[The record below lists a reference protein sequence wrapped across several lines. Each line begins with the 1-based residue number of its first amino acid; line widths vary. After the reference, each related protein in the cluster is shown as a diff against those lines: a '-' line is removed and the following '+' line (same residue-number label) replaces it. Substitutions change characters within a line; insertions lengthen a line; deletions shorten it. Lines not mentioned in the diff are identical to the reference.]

1 MIAVR
6 IVQIVLIVLAV
17 AACVVLGVMAKL
29 KKLSR
34 WVALALACLTTIG
47 CLGICA
53 ILAFIEP
60 PYFSVKGDNDIVIP
74 VFSEYEESGVVA
86 YYRGK
91 NLSKHVAVKGAVDT
105 STVGKYNIEYNFSH
119 LGYKFYAVRSVTV
132 TDTIAPELKLKGER
146 ELTAASLK
154 LFSEPGFTAT
164 DNYDGDI
171 SKKVEIKTEKLD
183 GPKYKVIY
191 TAKDSSGNTATD
203 YRIVNV
209 TDTVAPKIEF
219 ENGKYVLAAKDS
231 NFTDPTATATDNLDG
246 DVTDSIKIEGVID
259 TATLGVQTLTY
270 TAADSSGNSCSETL
284 QVVVYEP
291 YKKGASIIYLT
302 FDDGPS
308 DNVTPAVLDTLKRNN
323 IRASFFINDY
333 SEDKLPLIKRI
344 INEGHTLAIHGT
356 THDYAKAYKNT
367 SSCVSNFTSLRDK
380 VYSATGYKTNI
391 MRFPGGSSNSVSKN
405 YSRGVVSASAKKL
418 TESGWRYF
426 DWNVDSGD
434 ADGSM
439 SRNYI
444 INNVIKQI
452 KKGRHNV
459 VLMHDYHTKATTAEA
474 LQSII
479 DYGKKNGFVFEAINP
494 TTPDTH
500 HPIAN

>member
-1 MIAVR
+1 MTAVR
-6 IVQIVLIVLAV
+6 IVQIVLIALAV
-17 AACVVLGVMAKL
+17 AACVVSGVMAKR

-34 WVALALACLTTIG
+34 LVALALSCLSTVG
-47 CLGICA
+47 CLGICT
-53 ILAFIEP
+53 ILAFVEP
-60 PYFSVKGDNDIVIP
+60 PYFSVKGENDIVIP

-91 NLSKHVAVKGAVDT
+91 NLSEQVAVNGKVDT
-105 STVGKYNIEYNFSH
+105 STVGKYDIEYCFSH
-119 LGYKFYAVRSVTV
+119 RGYKYYAVRSVTV
-132 TDTIAPELKLKGER
+132 ADTVAPKLKLKGEK
-146 ELTAASLK
+146 ELTAPSLK

-171 SKKVEIKTEKLD
+171 SKNVEIKTEKLD
-183 GPKYKVIY
+183 GPRYKLIY
-191 TAKDSSGNTATD
+191 SVSDASGNTATD
-203 YRIVNV
+203 YRIVKV
-209 TDTVAPKIEF
+209 TDTIAPKLKF
-219 ENGKYVLAAKDS
+219 SDGKYYLTAKDS
-231 NFTDPTATATDNLDG
+231 DFPDPAATATDNLDG
-246 DVTDSIKIEGVID
+246 DVSDSIKIEGIID

-270 TAADSSGNSCSETL
+270 TAADSSGNTCSETL

-308 DNVTPAVLDTLKRNN
+308 DNVTPAVLDTLKKNN
-323 IRASFFINDY
+323 IRASFFINDF
-333 SEDKLPLIKRI
+333 SDDKLPLIKRI
-344 INEGHTLAIHGT
+344 INEGHTLAIHGA

-367 SSCVSNFTSLRDK
+367 SACVSNFTSLRDK

-418 TESGWRYF
+418 TAAGWRYF

-444 INNVIKQI
+444 INNVIKQL